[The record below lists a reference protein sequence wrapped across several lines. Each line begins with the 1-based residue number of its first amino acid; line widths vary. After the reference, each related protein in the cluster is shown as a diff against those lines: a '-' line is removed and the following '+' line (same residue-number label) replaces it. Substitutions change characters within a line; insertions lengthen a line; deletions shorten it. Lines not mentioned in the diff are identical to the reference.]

1 MWDTSTV
8 IGQYFRMI
16 RLHIVVGGI
25 LAFTLGALLALANGG
40 SFDPAKFV
48 LFYSVI
54 FFGDLSTHFSNDYF
68 DFEPDRLTS
77 KKSVFSGAKILTK
90 NPGMLRTVSAISVG
104 LLAVSL
110 LSAGLGV
117 ALNLAPIELLLIAFG
132 INFLGW
138 FYSAPPIR
146 LVSRGLGE
154 LAIALAVGV
163 GIPAVG
169 YLSVKG
175 QFDSLFALVALPFM
189 LYGFMLAL
197 SLEAP
202 DVEADRLGDKKTFG
216 VFRGVR
222 AVFGLAFAV
231 AAVALLVFVGY
242 AWLFG
247 GYAVDFWVLGA
258 FAVVPFVAGTVGLL
272 GGCRS
277 KKAETLAMVNV
288 LSLFAINLLIVVYL
302 SAVCFF

>member
-1 MWDTSTV
+1 MV
-8 IGQYFRMI
+8 GQYLRMI
-16 RLHIVVGGI
+16 RLHIVLGGI

-40 SFDPAKFV
+40 SFDPTRFA
-48 LFYSVI
+48 LFYAMI

-68 DFEPDRLTS
+68 DFKHDRLTAQ
-77 KKSVFSGAKILTK
+77 KSVFSGAKMLTK
-90 NPGMLRTVSAISVG
+90 NPNMLQPVYAISVS

-117 ALNLAPIELLLIAFG
+117 ALNLAPIELLLIASG

-146 LVSRGLGE
+146 LVSKGLGE

-175 QFDSLFALVALPFM
+175 QFDGLFALVALPFL

-222 AVFGLAFAV
+222 AVFSLAFAV
-231 AAVALLVFVGY
+231 AAAALLIFVGY

-247 GYAVDFWVLGA
+247 GCAVDFWVLGA
-258 FAVVPFVAGTVGLL
+258 FAAMPFVAGTVALL
-272 GGCRS
+272 GVCSG
-277 KKAETLAMVNV
+277 KKVEMLGMVNV
-288 LSLFAINLLIVVYL
+288 LSLFAVNLLIVVYL
-302 SAVCFF
+302 SVVCFF